1 MKAREITIDTDN
13 LDLSYDS
20 TLTIDLVEDYVIED
34 LEVPSNCIKSLKLHD
49 GHYVDIKL
57 NSQESYFNDDWYVN
71 LQRVS

>member
-13 LDLSYDS
+13 LDLNYDS
-20 TLTIDLVEDYVIED
+20 ALTIDLVKDYVTLD
-34 LEVPSNCIKSLKLHD
+34 LEVPSSCIKSLNLH

-57 NSQESYFNDDWYVN
+57 NSQESFFNDDWYVN

>member
-13 LDLSYDS
+13 LDLNYDS
-20 TLTIDLVEDYVIED
+20 ALTIDLVKDYVTLD
-34 LEVPSNCIKSLKLHD
+34 LEVPSSCIKSFKLH

-57 NSQESYFNDDWYVN
+57 SPEESFFNDDWYVN

>member
-13 LDLSYDS
+13 LDLNYDS
-20 TLTIDLVEDYVIED
+20 ALTIDLVKDYVIED
-34 LEVPSNCIKSLKLHD
+34 LEVPRSCIKSFELH

-57 NSQESYFNDDWYVN
+57 NSQKSFFNDDWYVN